1 MLENTRTLLLMLV
14 LENQSYFIG
23 LCLTFCIYIDIFQMI
38 CFDKC
43 SIPEIGQF
51 EGNWISTENLKL
63 ENCFLACTFTSDYL
77 LLIFQV
83 IKTD

>member
-51 EGNWISTENLKL
+51 EGN
-63 ENCFLACTFTSDYL
+63 
-77 LLIFQV
+77 
-83 IKTD
+83 